1 MRRPSL
7 SMLQGNQTPARSA
20 LSTVLGAAAA
30 FAAGAL
36 LMYLFDPNTGR
47 RRRAVARDRGAAM
60 GHGAAHLVQGKTKR
74 AADQVRGALARTRD
88 RLSTEPLDDEL
99 LHDRIR
105 SKLGRLVDHPG
116 SIEVHVHDGRVQ
128 LKGEVLDEELH
139 HLIATLSSMRG
150 VRNLESLLRTS
161 SAHPPSPSPF
171 PPSHH

>member
-7 SMLQGNQTPARSA
+7 SMLQGHQAPARSA

-47 RRRAVARDRGAAM
+47 RRRALARDRGAAM
-60 GHGAAHLVQGKTKR
+60 GNNAAHLVQGKARR
-74 AADQVRGALARTRD
+74 AADQVRGTLARARD

-105 SKLGRLVDHPG
+105 SKLGRLVDHPA
-116 SIEVHVHDGRVQ
+116 SVEVHVHDGRVQ

-161 SAHPPSPSPF
+161 SHAPSPSPF